1 MLFDFYCIM
10 FLVISVKLQVKEL
23 IYNELTITKSK
34 FLTYLF
40 PVTSL
45 EEVKT
50 KLNEYNEKYND
61 ATHVCYAYILDE
73 NTFKYYDDGEPASTA
88 GAPIYQA
95 LKNNDLIYTM
105 CVVIRYFGG
114 TKLGVGGLIKAYTN
128 SCLECLKLS
137 TLTPYEVLDNYV
149 ITIDYS
155 NYEKLDYVLK
165 SNNINIINKE
175 FDEKI
180 TLTISTND
188 NLINLLKDQFFN
200 YITIKKAV

>member
-1 MLFDFYCIM
+1 M
-10 FLVISVKLQVKEL
+10 KLQVENL

-40 PVTSL
+40 PITSL

-50 KLNEYNEKYND
+50 KLIEYKEKYSD

-88 GAPIYQA
+88 GAPIYQT
-95 LKNNDLIYTM
+95 LKNNNLVYTM

-128 SCLECLKLS
+128 SCLQCLNKANIVPFEIVDKY
-137 TLTPYEVLDNYV
+137 TITVNYADYERLEYF
-149 ITIDYS
+149 
-155 NYEKLDYVLK
+155 LK
-165 SNNINIINKE
+165 TNNISITDKI
-175 FDEKI
+175 FDEKVCI
-180 TLTISTND
+180 TVTINQEKHD
-188 NLINLLKDQFFN
+188 LLNNQFYNL
-200 YITIKKAV
+200 ITIKKAVN